1 MVEEQIPL
9 GLLLHLSTNFWN
21 DAEVPVTEP
30 WGPDE
35 PFHSP
40 RLRCDDSLW
49 ASVTQGLADVGGCF
63 VVVDL
68 GDGVRYDSHPEIAV
82 EGAWSTG
89 RLRDELARLRD
100 LGLEPLPKLN
110 FSTSHDAWMGEMA
123 RRVSTPEYYRF
134 CEDLIAEV
142 ADLFDGPRLFHIGM
156 DEETLQHQRTYPH
169 VVLRQFSLWWNDL
182 DFYVD
187 RVETAGARAWMWSDY
202 AWHHPDFFAR
212 VSPRIVQSNWHY
224 APNFHGGR
232 EDGRPH
238 EIAGGIHPESY
249 LTYLDL
255 ADAGLDQIP
264 TGSTWSDLTNFEE
277 TVRFCQDRIDPAT
290 VLGCLQTTWKNLLP
304 QYAEVHD
311 ASLAAIRR
319 AIDLTVTGRTAPAPG

>member
-1 MVEEQIPL
+1 MTAERAPM

-21 DAEVPVTEP
+21 DAEIPVTEP
-30 WGPDE
+30 WGPQE
-35 PFHSP
+35 PFFSP
-40 RLRCDDSLW
+40 RLRCDDTIW
-49 ASVTQGLADVGGCF
+49 ADVTQRLADIGGSF
-63 VVVDL
+63 VVIDL
-68 GDGVRYDSHPEIAV
+68 GDGVVYDSHPEIAV

-123 RRVSTPEYYRF
+123 RKVSTKEYYQF
-134 CEDLIAEV
+134 CTDLIEETGA
-142 ADLFDGPRLFHIGM
+142 LFEGPRLFHIGM
-156 DEETLQHQRTYPH
+156 DEETLQHQSTYPH
-169 VVLRQFSLWWNDL
+169 VVLRQFSQWWHDL

-187 RVETAGARAWMWSDY
+187 RVEQTGARAWMWSDY

-224 APNFHGGR
+224 APNFSGGA
-232 EDGRPH
+232 EEGRPH
-238 EIAGGIHPESY
+238 VIRGGIDPESY

-264 TGSTWSDLTNFEE
+264 TGSTWTDLSNFEG
-277 TVRFCQDRIDPAT
+277 TVKFCEERIEPST
-290 VLGCLQTTWKNLLP
+290 VLGYLQTTWKNLLP
-304 QYAEVHD
+304 TYAQVHD
-311 ASLAAIRR
+311 ESLASIER
-319 AIDLTVTGRTAPAPG
+319 ALKL